1 LRRKN
6 PKHRGERAR
15 DDSILIKLAPKPR
28 PGWAAAF
35 REMAE
40 RGDDA
45 LLDPGAS
52 LSQEVPSALGTSW
65 DKDEWEWR

>member
-45 LLDPGAS
+45 LLDPGA
-52 LSQEVPSALGTSW
+52 LGTSW